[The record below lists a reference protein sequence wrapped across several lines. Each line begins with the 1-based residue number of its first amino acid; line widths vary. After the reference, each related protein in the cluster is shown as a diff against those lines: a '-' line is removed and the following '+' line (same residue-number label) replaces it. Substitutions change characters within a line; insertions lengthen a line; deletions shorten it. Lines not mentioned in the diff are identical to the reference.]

1 MSSMQN
7 IQMTTNKI
15 DLEKETMVAELQGS
29 LLEFCKVFYPLLTGR
44 EFIISTP
51 PGREPHAVTISRA
64 LTRAA
69 RLQLKSQRLI
79 VNVPPGH
86 GKSTFLCMWVA
97 WTLSKYPDSRYLY
110 ISYSKSLAAKHT
122 ETIKRIIGL
131 RHYKYLFDVSI
142 RWDSKAKE
150 FFQTTAGGSVAA
162 FGSAGAIVGQDG
174 GLPGLDRFSGAVIVD
189 DPHKVDEAHSD
200 AVRRGVIENYR
211 ETIQQRARGINVPY
225 IYIGQ
230 RVHEDDLGA
239 YLLNGND
246 GYEWE
251 KVVLKSIDDAGN
263 PLYPEAFPLE
273 SLLIKQEKDP
283 YVFASQFQQNPIP
296 AGGGLFKPDWFPILD
311 HEPEMLYTFLTCDTA
326 ETMKSYNDASVF
338 SFWGLYEIENFG
350 KKTGEL
356 GLHWIDCLEVRVE
369 PKDLRDT
376 FISFYV
382 DCSRHKKPPL
392 LAAIEKKSTGVT
404 LISVLKELRGLTI
417 REVERTR
424 ASGSKTQRFL
434 EMQPYIAS
442 KYVSFTKDSPHLEMC
457 LKHMSSIT
465 ANEAHRFDDIA
476 DTLADAV
483 RLALIDKSVYS
494 IDKVD
499 STRSAILDKLNRTFG
514 DRLKAGNAKYDR
526 GIKEIR

>member
-1 MSSMQN
+1 MKKN
-7 IQMTTNKI
+7 I

-44 EFIISTP
+44 DFIISTP

-69 RLQLKSQRLI
+69 RLQIKSQRLI
-79 VNVPPGH
+79 INVPPGH

-110 ISYSKSLAAKHT
+110 ISYSKSLASKHT
-122 ETIKRIIGL
+122 ETIKRIISL
-131 RHYKYLFDVSI
+131 RHYMYLFGVSI

-150 FFQTTAGGSVAA
+150 FFQTTSGGSVAA

-200 AVRRGVIENYR
+200 SVRRGVIENYR

-273 SLLIKQEKDP
+273 SLLIKQERDP

-296 AGGGLFKPDWFPILD
+296 AGGGLFKPEWFVQLDQEPNIL
-311 HEPEMLYTFLTCDTA
+311 LTFLTCDTA
-326 ETMKSYNDASVF
+326 ETSKSWNDATSF
-338 SFWGLYEIENFG
+338 CFWGIYEIENFG
-350 KKTGEL
+350 RKTGEL
-356 GLHWIDCLEVRVE
+356 GLHWLDCVEMRVE
-369 PKDLRDT
+369 PKDLRDE
-376 FISFYV
+376 FIKFYS
-382 DCSRHKKPPL
+382 DCSRHKVPPL
-392 LAAIEKKSTGVT
+392 MAAIEKKSTGVT
-404 LISVLKELRGLTI
+404 LISVLKEIRGLTI
-417 REVERTR
+417 REIERTR

-434 EMQPYIAS
+434 EMQPYLAS
-442 KYVSFTKDSPHLEMC
+442 KYVSFTTNAPHVDMC
-457 LKHMSSIT
+457 IEHMSKIT
-465 ANEAHRFDDIA
+465 ANDSHRHDDIA
-476 DTLADAV
+476 DCAADAI
-483 RLALIDKSVYS
+483 RLALIDKTVYS
-494 IDKVD
+494 IDKKD
-499 STRSAILDKLNRTFG
+499 DTRSEILMGLNRKLG
-514 DRLKAGNAKYDR
+514 DKITAGNARNYDR
-526 GIKEIR
+526 GSEKIF